1 MSEIRV
7 VMAIFAILS
16 LAPGACAKSKH
27 DWQQVEKLKS
37 GTPILIALWNGRLV
51 NGTVDAVGPASL
63 RIDTADPEVG
73 VGSLEEFRQPDVR
86 KIVRVH
92 RTNLPDAN
100 RWMLIGT
107 LAGAGI
113 GFTSGAIYDATHHE
127 NYHWLAGGFG
137 GAVFGFLGSCAI
149 LAGVGAVDLFH
160 HHDKLVYA
168 DPRSTDMRAN

>member
-1 MSEIRV
+1 MRRALV
-7 VMAIFAILS
+7 VLFAVLS
-16 LAPGACAKSKH
+16 LASGAAAKNNH
-27 DWQQVEKLKS
+27 DWKRVEKLKP
-37 GTPILIALWNGRLV
+37 GTAILISLWNGRLIS
-51 NGTVDAVGPASL
+51 GSVDAVGPASL

-73 VGSLEEFRQPDVR
+73 VGSLEDFNEADVR
-86 KIVRVH
+86 RIVRVH

-149 LAGVGAVDLFH
+149 LAGVGTVDLFH
-160 HHDKLVYA
+160 HHDKLVYE
-168 DPRSTDMRAN
+168 DPRSNNMRAN